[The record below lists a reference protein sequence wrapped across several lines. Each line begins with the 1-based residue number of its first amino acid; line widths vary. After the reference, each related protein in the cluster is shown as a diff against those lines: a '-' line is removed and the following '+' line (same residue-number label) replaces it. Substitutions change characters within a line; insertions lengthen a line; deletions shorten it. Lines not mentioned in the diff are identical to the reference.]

1 MARKLGLGAA
11 VGLLVG
17 VMSWRGNQS
26 VDTVSV
32 FPDGITV
39 LVLVGLLALAI
50 HAALRRE
57 PGLRRSAALRAG
69 TTIGAATGVVFG
81 LAIALLEALRF
92 TRPSLALLS
101 FGFLTAFAVSLA
113 SGAVLGVALSSRRGV

>member
-1 MARKLGLGAA
+1 
-11 VGLLVG
+11 
-17 VMSWRGNQS
+17 
-26 VDTVSV
+26 V

-69 TTIGAATGVVFG
+69 AAIGAATGVVFG
-81 LAIALLEALRF
+81 LAIALLGAIRF
-92 TRPSLALLS
+92 ARPSLFLMSL
-101 FGFLTAFAVSLA
+101 GFLTAFAVSLA
-113 SGAVLGVALSSRRGV
+113 CGAFLGVALSSRRGV